1 MIVTTARIPWGFR
14 GWNQETKGETASL
27 SVRNQWR
34 RKRKRSR
41 RSWSVDLQKRTL
53 KAMVRPRMEVGP
65 IEKGSTLASLLISIG
80 DDVGVSVCLTVK
92 TIKTETLSIR
102 ETEFLESETK
112 SAFFFFVSS
121 NSESIRSCNQGKEI
135 DFITKV

>member
-41 RSWSVDLQKRTL
+41 RSWSIDLQKRTR

-80 DDVGVSVCLTVK
+80 GYVCVCLTERGTWKV
-92 TIKTETLSIR
+92 R
-102 ETEFLESETK
+102 EAKKKREAENFLLGRERRE
-112 SAFFFFVSS
+112 
-121 NSESIRSCNQGKEI
+121 
-135 DFITKV
+135 

>member
-41 RSWSVDLQKRTL
+41 RSWSIDLQKRTR

-80 DDVGVSVCLTVK
+80 GYVCVCLTERG
-92 TIKTETLSIR
+92 TW
-102 ETEFLESETK
+102 
-112 SAFFFFVSS
+112 
-121 NSESIRSCNQGKEI
+121 
-135 DFITKV
+135 

>member
-41 RSWSVDLQKRTL
+41 RSWSVDLQKRTR

-80 DDVGVSVCLTVK
+80 DDVCVCLTVK

-102 ETEFLESETK
+102 ETEFVQRNRVLR
-112 SAFFFFVSS
+112 
-121 NSESIRSCNQGKEI
+121 I
-135 DFITKV
+135 